1 MTATNRHNP
10 AAIRHRVA
18 NDRVKAGHPEAI
30 AVRRLVI
37 ARGAWLSPLLATL
50 PMPELTPWEASCDL
64 VSALNTWLA
73 HENRKA
79 KEQERFHRNGGGRN
93 RSQDTPT
100 LREVQAIRRHGK
112 KAAVAL
118 IPKVEPLAL
127 ATVAAAPAPAPLA
140 PVEAK
145 KWVSLKE
152 ATPRHSTRKAP
163 PARHAPTQEE
173 KLAAVERIA
182 AIAAEKEA
190 AAARIAA
197 IAAEKEAKARELE
210 AKKAEAK
217 AASAARRKETAKA
230 AGLTYAQRLAE
241 RVAKDAAYA
250 KAYRAKRRAQEHA
263 RNAEQRAATAARKA
277 ANNTP
282 EAISARKAKEY
293 ERRKVRDR
301 ERLANDPAYAAKVK
315 AKKAAIE
322 RKRLER
328 NRAAKE
334 EAAKAKLQEVADGI
348 AAAARAKRLERALKG
363 IFDREQKAL
372 RNTTSGGDK

>member
-1 MTATNRHNP
+1 MNP
-10 AAIRHRVA
+10 APVHNTAIRHRVA

-37 ARGAWLSPLLATL
+37 ARGAWLSPLYATL
-50 PMPELTPWEASCDL
+50 PLPELTPWEASCDL

-73 HENRKA
+73 HEQRKTRDR
-79 KEQERFHRNGGGRN
+79 ETRTRNGGGRN
-93 RSQDTPT
+93 RSQETPT

-112 KAAVAL
+112 QGANGRFT
-118 IPKVEPLAL
+118 KVEPLAL
-127 ATVAAAPAPAPLA
+127 PTVALAPAPAPLA

-152 ATPRHSTRKAP
+152 ATPRHSTRKTP
-163 PARHAPTQEE
+163 PPRHAPTQEE
-173 KLAAVERIA
+173 KLLAVARIA

-230 AGLTYAQRLAE
+230 AGATYAQRLAE

-301 ERLANDPAYAAKVK
+301 ERMANDPAFAAKVK

-334 EAAKAKLQEVADGI
+334 EAAKAKLREVAEGI
-348 AAAARAKRLERALKG
+348 AAEARAKRAERGLQRLFEKAQ
-363 IFDREQKAL
+363 REARKAS
-372 RNTTSGGDK
+372 SGGDK

>member
-1 MTATNRHNP
+1 MTATNAHNP

-37 ARGAWLSPLLATL
+37 ARGAWLSPLLATS
-50 PMPELTPWEASCDL
+50 PMPTLTEWEASCDL

-79 KEQERFHRNGGGRN
+79 KDQEARTRNGGGRN

-127 ATVAAAPAPAPLA
+127 ATVAPAAVPAPLA
-140 PVEAK
+140 PVESK
-145 KWVSLKE
+145 GWVRLKDTG
-152 ATPRHSTRKAP
+152 ARHSTRKTP
-163 PARHAPTQEE
+163 QARPRLTEEE
-173 KLAAVERIA
+173 KAEAV
-182 AIAAEKEA
+182 
-190 AAARIAA
+190 ARIAA
-197 IAAEKEAKARELE
+197 IAAEKAAKEQEAE
-210 AKKAEAK
+210 AKKAAVEANRE
-217 AASAARRKETAKA
+217 ARRKETAKA
-230 AGLTYAQRLAE
+230 ANIAHTKRLAE
-241 RVAKDAAYA
+241 KRAKDKEYNAQWKA
-250 KAYRAKRRAQEHA
+250 KQRERERA

-293 ERRKVRDR
+293 ARRRDLH
-301 ERLANDPAYAAKVK
+301 LARVAADPAYAAKVK
-315 AKKAAIE
+315 AKA
-322 RKRLER
+322 
-328 NRAAKE
+328 AAKE
-334 EAAKAKLQEVADGI
+334 RLRTARERAAREEKAKAKLQEVADGI
-348 AAAARAKRLERALKG
+348 AAAAKAKRLERSLQAILK
-363 IFDREQKAL
+363 REQKAL